1 MEPASTIIV
10 MGMAAGYL
18 PWFAF
23 NERTVF
29 SFYSIIFQPFL
40 ILAIVYCARWLIS
53 QNQRWGNIAATAFAL
68 VVFFNFLYFLP
79 IFVGDVMTYDAWY
92 SRMWLPSWI

>member
-1 MEPASTIIV
+1 MEPASTVIV
-10 MGMAAGYL
+10 MGMTACYL

-23 NERTVF
+23 GERTVF

-40 ILAIVYCARWLIS
+40 ILAVVYCVRWFIS
-53 QNQRWGNIAATAFAL
+53 HNKKRGMIASAVFAVL
-68 VVFFNFLYFLP
+68 VFFNFLYFLP